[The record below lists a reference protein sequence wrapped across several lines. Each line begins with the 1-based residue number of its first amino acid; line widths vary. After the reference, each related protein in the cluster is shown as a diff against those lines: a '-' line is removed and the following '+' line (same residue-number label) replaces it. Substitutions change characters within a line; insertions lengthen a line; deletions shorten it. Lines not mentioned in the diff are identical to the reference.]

1 MAKSGPF
8 TRLPPPPRVTGDP
21 MFDLRE
27 TYKWFDRIWLIL
39 SGVPGISWDT
49 LSKVGSDIADI
60 ETREHNDLQF
70 QRAEVTTTYD
80 IVYQDTTVLCD
91 ASGGAFQV
99 NLPDLADG
107 VGVTNI
113 KKMDSSANAVT
124 VAAQAGETLDGAA
137 SFDLELQHESITV
150 EPSTTEWVIV

>member
-1 MAKSGPF
+1 MAKQGPF

-27 TYKWFDRIWLIL
+27 TYKWFDI
-39 SGVPGISWDT
+39 T
-49 LSKVGSDIADI
+49 DI